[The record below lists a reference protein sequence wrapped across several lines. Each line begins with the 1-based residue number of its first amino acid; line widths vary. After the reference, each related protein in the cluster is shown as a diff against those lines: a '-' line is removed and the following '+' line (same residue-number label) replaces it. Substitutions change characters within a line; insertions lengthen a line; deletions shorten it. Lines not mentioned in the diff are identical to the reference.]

1 MAREPLPSAPPLC
14 LRFGSTL
21 SCREPASTSHPSIS
35 SAVGK
40 PQASCRTQSVVG
52 DARVGLARAHGAIR
66 ASELTSAGGYA
77 IMPRHYQERAHM
89 PFIDRIGIDVG
100 CKLPAEDAIAWA
112 GRHGVKAID
121 VQTDIAPNALESFD
135 DARCKRVLDACSSTG
150 VSIALHTLSAVNV
163 AEVSPILRD
172 ATDQYLAAYV
182 ALAARLRAK
191 WVIVHGGYNFTSDA
205 AMRKAAAL
213 ARLARTVK
221 LAEKSGVQLLLE
233 NLNGEPERAE
243 VHYMPD
249 TLEETQDFL
258 RQLSSPNLKW
268 SFTINHAHYD
278 SLGIKGWVERMDMQL
293 CGEVRVADNNGLYE
307 IHMHPGTGTVDFL
320 EMFRLIEGAGY
331 RGPYTCGWGTIEQM
345 LDGRK
350 YLADKARA
358 AGVA

>member
-1 MAREPLPSAPPLC
+1 
-14 LRFGSTL
+14 
-21 SCREPASTSHPSIS
+21 
-35 SAVGK
+35 
-40 PQASCRTQSVVG
+40 
-52 DARVGLARAHGAIR
+52 
-66 ASELTSAGGYA
+66 
-77 IMPRHYQERAHM
+77 M

-100 CKLPAEDAIAWA
+100 RKLSIEDAIAWA
-112 GRHGVKAID
+112 AKHGVKAID

-135 DARCKRVLDACSSTG
+135 DARCKRILDACAATG

-163 AEVSPILRD
+163 AEISPILRD

-182 ALAARLRAK
+182 ALAARLKAK
-191 WVIVHGGYNFTSDA
+191 WVIVHGGYSFTSDVKLRKEA
-205 AMRKAAAL
+205 AI
-213 ARLARTVK
+213 ARLARTAT
-221 LAEKSGVQLLLE
+221 LAETSGVQLLLE

-258 RQLSSPNLKW
+258 RRLSSPNLRW

-278 SLGIKGWVERMDMQL
+278 PLGIKGWVERMDMAS

-307 IHMHPGTGTVDFL
+307 LHMHPGTGTVDFV

-331 RGPYTCGWGTIEQM
+331 RGPYTCGWGTVEQM
-345 LDGRK
+345 LEGRK

-358 AGVA
+358 AGVV